1 MGKLKT
7 EFTSPKAKSTSPG
20 LSDTTFFKR
29 CFGKKRHR
37 KSLVLEQNLC
47 IYEQQ
52 PDDKSKINGSH
63 NIVHLLISDRKLK
76 YRKEIKVIT
85 TKSKHTDV

>member
-1 MGKLKT
+1 MKADLHSW
-7 EFTSPKAKSTSPG
+7 EFLGIPRNLRIPRNSQKAGNS
-20 LSDTTFFKR
+20 F
-29 CFGKKRHR
+29 R
-37 KSLVLEQNLC
+37 KG
-47 IYEQQ
+47 YKQQ